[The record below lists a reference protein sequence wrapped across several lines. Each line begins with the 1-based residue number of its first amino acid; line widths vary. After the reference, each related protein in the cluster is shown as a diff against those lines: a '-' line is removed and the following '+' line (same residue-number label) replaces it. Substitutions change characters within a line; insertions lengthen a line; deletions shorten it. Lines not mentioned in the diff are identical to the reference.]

1 MTTDDG
7 RIVPTGAAEPAT
19 TPGPKRAAA
28 PAVLVRDLV
37 VSYDGR
43 PVASLPHLDLLPGQ
57 CVALVGESGSGK
69 TTSLL
74 AILGL
79 LGKSATVTGSVTT
92 CGVDVRAAT
101 AAQLR
106 AIRGSRIAL
115 IMQSPQESFNPTT
128 RFGVLMRRTLAL
140 HGVRGKDAEARVAR
154 SLSSVQLPA
163 EIQRRYP
170 HQVSGG
176 QAQRLAIA
184 LAVALGAEVIAADEP
199 TSALDVTVQAEVVA
213 LLQRLRAERG
223 LAVLL
228 VSHDLALVST
238 MADHIVVMQSGHV
251 VDSGSPEEIVTRS
264 QVPYTRELIAAV
276 PTLDGLDD

>member
-1 MTTDDG
+1 MSS
-7 RIVPTGAAEPAT
+7 IVERLEPVV
-19 TPGPKRAAA
+19 R
-28 PAVLVRDLV
+28 VRDLV
-37 VSYDGR
+37 VGYGGCQ
-43 PVASLPHLDLLPGQ
+43 VASLPELDLLPGQ
-57 CVALVGESGSGK
+57 CIALVGGSGSGK

-79 LGKSATVTGSVTT
+79 LGRSASVTGSIRT
-92 CGVDVRAAT
+92 CGVDVLTAT
-101 AAQLR
+101 GAGLR

-128 RFGVLMRRTLAL
+128 RFGALMRRTLAL
-140 HGVRGKDAEARVAR
+140 HGVRGKDAEARIAR
-154 SLSSVQLPA
+154 SLSNVQLPA
-163 EIQRRYP
+163 EILRRYP

-238 MADHIVVMQSGHV
+238 VADRIVVMQSGTV
-251 VDSGSPEEIVTRS
+251 VDAGTPREIVTQS

-276 PTLDGLDD
+276 PTLDGADE